1 MPDEEFSPIDALREQ
16 AAVAAATPPNAP
28 EYGLDTRT
36 LPVSS
41 KDDAAPL
48 GVALR
53 GPSLRLPAS
62 PAAILADIGVLE
74 ANLPIDDWRRFR
86 MAAGRALGF
95 VPHRGDHD
103 DGVD

>member
-28 EYGLDTRT
+28 EYGLDTRS
-36 LPVSS
+36 LPVTS
-41 KDDAAPL
+41 KDE
-48 GVALR
+48 VAVRLR

-95 VPHRGDHD
+95 VPHREDHD
-103 DGVD
+103 DGAD